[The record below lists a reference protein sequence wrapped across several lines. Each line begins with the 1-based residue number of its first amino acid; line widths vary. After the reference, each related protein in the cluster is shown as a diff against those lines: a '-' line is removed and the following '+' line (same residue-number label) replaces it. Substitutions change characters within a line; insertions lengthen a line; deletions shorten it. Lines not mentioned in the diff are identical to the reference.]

1 MLAGDAGVMNSCGRH
16 RRDASIGASTAGRD
30 VAQEGEEV
38 VDGVVVVAGAGG
50 VT

>member
-1 MLAGDAGVMNSCGRH
+1 MLAGDAGVVNSCGHH
-16 RRDASIGASTAGRD
+16 RRDASTGASTAGRD